1 MRSERDI
8 SGFTLIE
15 LLVVI
20 AIIAILAAMLLPALS
35 SAKLKAQRINCVSNL
50 RQMNLAAFMYQS
62 DTGQP
67 IGYSTTPGN
76 YDSLWM
82 KTLMDYQAKVQL
94 IRLCP
99 AACDTNHPTADAAHP
114 WPWTLVDD
122 QGRQS
127 TIFGSYA
134 LNGWFYPPAN
144 TEYYFPGD
152 GGKCFAK
159 DTSVQRPSQTPYFVD
174 SVWPDLWPKASDP
187 PCPNLYTGG
196 TAQGAEIQRCL
207 IARHGSRSPLSAPQ
221 SANIRQDLPGSIDLG
236 FVDGHAELSRLENL
250 WNFYWHLDYAPP
262 HPRPLHQ

>member
-15 LLVVI
+15 LLVII

-99 AACDTNHPTADAAHP
+99 AACDTNHPTGDAAHP

-174 SVWPDLWPKASDP
+174 SV
-187 PCPNLYTGG
+187 
-196 TAQGAEIQRCL
+196 
-207 IARHGSRSPLSAPQ
+207 
-221 SANIRQDLPGSIDLG
+221 
-236 FVDGHAELSRLENL
+236 
-250 WNFYWHLDYAPP
+250 
-262 HPRPLHQ
+262 